1 MDIKTRLFNTEDK
14 RMERVTRMCKYNNVN
29 YWECHSICD
38 ETEEE
43 SEWVVEMP
51 VMLAT
56 GLTDNDKNEIYY
68 GDVYHVDGY
77 GTLVINSIHD
87 VMTLM
92 EAKAESDLGDKLG
105 DIYNNPELAGEE

>member
-1 MDIKTRLFNTEDK
+1 MDIKARLFNTEDK
-14 RMERVTRMCKYNNVN
+14 RMERVTRMRKYNNAN

-51 VMLAT
+51 LMLAT
-56 GLTDNDKNEIYY
+56 GLTDNDENDIYY
-68 GDVYHVDGY
+68 GDAYYVTGH
-77 GTLVINSIHD
+77 GTLVIESIHD

-92 EAKAESDLGDKLG
+92 EAMGESDLGDKLG
-105 DIYNNPELAGEE
+105 DIYNNPELKDAE